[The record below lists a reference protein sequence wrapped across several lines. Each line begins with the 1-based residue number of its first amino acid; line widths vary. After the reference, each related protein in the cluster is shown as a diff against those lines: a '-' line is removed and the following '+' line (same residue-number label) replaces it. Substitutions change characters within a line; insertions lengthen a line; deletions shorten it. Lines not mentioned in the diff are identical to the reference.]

1 MAKQKQVELH
11 INYKKVP
18 LSEFPEQFMK
28 NALLGMVK
36 TLKGVKD
43 PIETIE
49 IRVTNKTD
57 E

>member
-1 MAKQKQVELH
+1 MARQKQVELH
-11 INYKKVP
+11 INDKKVP